1 MNLPHQVITEKVI
14 LPWSQ
19 AVRTV
24 YTSGKVMTKSSD
36 AVRPPQQP
44 RTPVRP
50 IALYLPQYHPTP
62 ENDEF
67 WGKGFTEW
75 TNVTRAK
82 PLYPGH
88 EQPRLPGELGFYD
101 LRIPEVRQAQAD
113 LARNH
118 GIEAFCYYHYW
129 FGRGRTVLDGPFKS
143 VLESGEP
150 DFPFCLCWA
159 NESWTGIWY
168 GEPKRVLIHQ
178 EYSGTDDYVQHFR
191 HLLPAFKDRRYMT
204 VDGRPLFCV
213 FKPDKIPD
221 LPNFLETWRTLA
233 MSEGL
238 PGLHLVAMTWDE
250 SVDPIVMGFDG
261 AIPQPRLE
269 SNPWVSRRQPI
280 RWVLDRLRRAAGLP
294 TFWPWTFL
302 QEDLSRFSTHPEG
315 YHPLII
321 HDWDNTPRSG
331 ANGVVLTGST
341 VDRFEQMVRHA
352 VCIASKRP
360 PSSALIFLRSWN
372 EWAEGNALEPDARD
386 GRAYLEALQ
395 RGLGPDSPTATG
407 NADPSA

>member
-118 GIEAFCYYHYW
+118 GIEAFCY
-129 FGRGRTVLDGPFKS
+129 
-143 VLESGEP
+143 
-150 DFPFCLCWA
+150 
-159 NESWTGIWY
+159 
-168 GEPKRVLIHQ
+168 
-178 EYSGTDDYVQHFR
+178 
-191 HLLPAFKDRRYMT
+191 
-204 VDGRPLFCV
+204 
-213 FKPDKIPD
+213 
-221 LPNFLETWRTLA
+221 
-233 MSEGL
+233 
-238 PGLHLVAMTWDE
+238 
-250 SVDPIVMGFDG
+250 
-261 AIPQPRLE
+261 
-269 SNPWVSRRQPI
+269 
-280 RWVLDRLRRAAGLP
+280 
-294 TFWPWTFL
+294 
-302 QEDLSRFSTHPEG
+302 
-315 YHPLII
+315 
-321 HDWDNTPRSG
+321 
-331 ANGVVLTGST
+331 
-341 VDRFEQMVRHA
+341 
-352 VCIASKRP
+352 
-360 PSSALIFLRSWN
+360 
-372 EWAEGNALEPDARD
+372 
-386 GRAYLEALQ
+386 
-395 RGLGPDSPTATG
+395 
-407 NADPSA
+407 